1 MKKSFFLFASL
12 LFGLSAA
19 SGAYGQA
26 VSSAWNPDL
35 GTQYMNPVIN
45 ADYSDP
51 DVCRVGDDFYMTSSS
66 FSCFPGLQILHSTD
80 LVNWEIIGA
89 ALTDYPG
96 PNWSDERPWDVS
108 GMDLGAAGGSGPDV
122 PGPEEWRTV
131 PQHGNGV
138 WAPAIRYHE
147 GEFYIYC
154 GDPDRGI
161 FMVKTSDP
169 RGRWEDPVWVV
180 KAKGYID
187 PCPFWDEDG
196 RAYLSHGCAGS
207 RAGTKSVLFVAPMSP
222 DGTKLLGASRIVYD
236 GHETQPTIEGTKFY
250 KRNGYYYIFS
260 PAGGVP
266 TGWQVVLRASSPFGP
281 YEERVVMAEGASG
294 VNGPH
299 QGAWIDT
306 PAGEDWFMHFQ
317 DKDAYGRVVH
327 LQPMKWGED
336 GWPVIGD
343 DPDGDGVGEPVLKWR
358 KPLLAG
364 SGVFQPAESDEFEGV
379 ELGLQWQWHGVP
391 SPYWAFL
398 RGAAGRGADYGEWG
412 SSGVLRLYSVDQ
424 ADGWRNLGDSPNLL
438 LQKTPADSFTATAR
452 VRFVPNPQLK
462 EKGESCGL
470 VLMGQD
476 YAALKLVD
484 GVDGVSLQYVECI
497 SALNGSA
504 EEVLAS
510 VPLKSEPLP
519 EPYSNRYMSVTVPPV
534 APVPYASAS
543 VYLRVKVAPADRQGD
558 VPEMT
563 ATFWYSLD
571 GKKWRQLAP
580 EGGAGRSGS
589 GVAADSSGGRSVS
602 GGMTASGGSV
612 GSSGSLKSSSH
623 GRKSDYRFI
632 GAPGKWIGAKFGF
645 FCNRLDQK
653 NDSGWMEIDW
663 IRVSSL

>member
-1 MKKSFFLFASL
+1 MHTLYKMYMKTSFFLVGAL
-12 LFGLSAA
+12 AFGLISAGGNA
-19 SGAYGQA
+19 QNSR
-26 VSSAWNPDL
+26 VPSEVWNPDR
-35 GTQYMNPVIN
+35 GTHYVNPVLN

-51 DVCRVGDDFYMTSSS
+51 DVCRVGNDYYMTSSS
-66 FSCFPGLQILHSTD
+66 FACFPGLQILHSRD

-89 ALTDYPG
+89 ALRDYPG
-96 PNWSDERPWDVS
+96 ANWSDERPWEVL
-108 GMDLGAAGGSGPDV
+108 GMDLGAAGRREDGGSALDV
-122 PGPEEWRTV
+122 PGPEAWRTV

-207 RAGTKSVLFVAPMSP
+207 RAGHKSVLFVAPMSP
-222 DGTKLLGASRIVYD
+222 DGSRLLGASRIVYD

-281 YEERVVMAEGASG
+281 YEEKVVMAEGRSG

-299 QGAWIDT
+299 QGAWIET
-306 PAGEDWFMHFQ
+306 AAGEDWFIHFQ

-327 LQPMKWGED
+327 LQPMRWGDD

-343 DPDGDGVGEPVLKWR
+343 DPDGDGVGEPVKKWW
-358 KPLLAG
+358 KPVVAETD
-364 SGVFQPAESDEFEGV
+364 VFQPAESDEFEGV
-379 ELGLQWQWHGVP
+379 ELGLQWQWHAVP
-391 SPYWAFL
+391 SPYWHYMNGDA
-398 RGAAGRGADYGEWG
+398 
-412 SSGVLRLYSVDQ
+412 LRLYSVQQ
-424 ADGWRNLGDSPNLL
+424 ASGWKNLGDTPNLL
-438 LQKTPADSFTATAR
+438 LQKTPADKFTVTAK

-462 EKGESCGL
+462 QKGETCGL

-484 GVDGVSLQYVECI
+484 GADGVSLQYVECYGVLKGGSEKVLESVALE
-497 SALNGSA
+497 SAALD
-504 EEVLAS
+504 
-510 VPLKSEPLP
+510 
-519 EPYSNRYMSVTVPPV
+519 EPYSNKYMSVSVPPV
-534 APVPYASAS
+534 APVPYMAAE
-543 VYLRVKVAPADRQGD
+543 VYLRMKVEPRMKIGD

-563 ATFWYSLD
+563 ASFWYSAD
-571 GKKWRQLAP
+571 GRKWRQM
-580 EGGAGRSGS
+580 
-589 GVAADSSGGRSVS
+589 AADAKV
-602 GGMTASGGSV
+602 
-612 GSSGSLKSSSH
+612 LN
-623 GRKSDYRFI
+623 DEYRFVA
-632 GAPGKWIGAKFGF
+632 APGKWIGAKFGF
-645 FCNRLDQK
+645 FCNRFAPK
-653 NDSGWMEIDW
+653 NDSGWMEVDW
-663 IRVSSL
+663 IRVTE